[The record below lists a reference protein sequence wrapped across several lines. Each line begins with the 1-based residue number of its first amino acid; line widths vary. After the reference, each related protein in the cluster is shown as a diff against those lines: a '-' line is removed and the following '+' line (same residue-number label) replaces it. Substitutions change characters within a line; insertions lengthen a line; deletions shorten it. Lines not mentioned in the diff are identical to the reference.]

1 MRSLIVVCVIGVLML
16 GHARAQ
22 LTGIGVPVPIQ
33 RAEGSQIQSVLLE
46 ITDGGTVRL
55 ADSVEQQRF
64 TTAFGIRTGSVFR
77 QAIVDEAIKVILAQA
92 IVSSAYYDV
101 YSTEVQGPLIIVVH
115 ITLLQPGQ
123 MKEIDGK
130 KGIAVSGQ
138 VRDFPV
144 IVETDHSKLMFI
156 FNGGTG
162 IFNEVNGF
170 FSQGPAFTAGNP
182 VATDPAQAGVRFWG
196 EAYVEPGISGII
208 KLGDLP
214 IYAYGAVSVL
224 VSGRNSSDVYSYGP
238 TIFSDIERAY
248 VGVVAAKLGPDQDIN
263 IDLSVGRQFFE
274 LNNGLL
280 IAKFSGSANAGER
293 GSVYLNSRT
302 AFERSIIAK
311 VHKGNWVISGFM
323 LEPQELFPDRQTDTR
338 YVGGTLGFND
348 NSHLDVNVTYLTI
361 NDGTGTYSTPTGRI
375 GKDGLYAI
383 NPKVWLKE
391 VFGTGLFLRGEYV
404 YQAHRTQDMIASGWY
419 ASAGYRM
426 SNWSM
431 QPTLTYRYAW
441 MSGDDPSTPTY
452 ERFDAMLTGGLGNW
466 VQGINARKVMGNG
479 NFVTH
484 RIELKANLNASCE
497 ISVDYF
503 LLQASSLSN
512 NGSLAPITTLNSKEY
527 GYEIT
532 GTMRYFLSNHF
543 MLLGILSYND
553 PGSAIT
559 QAFSSS
565 VLPWTSYQCAVFMFF

>member
-1 MRSLIVVCVIGVLML
+1 MRTALLMFLLITLSSISLYG
-16 GHARAQ
+16 Q
-22 LTGIGVPVPIQ
+22 LTGIGIPVPIQ
-33 RAEGSQIQSVLLE
+33 RAEGSQIQSILLE
-46 ITDGGTVRL
+46 ITDGATVRL
-55 ADSVEQQRF
+55 ADSLEQERF
-64 TTAFGIRTGSVFR
+64 TRAFGIRNGSVFR
-77 QAIVDEAIKVILAQA
+77 QSIVDEALKVILAQPV
-92 IVSSAYYDV
+92 VSTAFYDV

-123 MKEIDGK
+123 LKEIDGR

-138 VRDFPV
+138 ARDFPV

-156 FNGGTG
+156 LNGGSG

-182 VATDPAQAGVRFWG
+182 VATNPAQAGVRFWG

-208 KLGDLP
+208 KLGSLP
-214 IYAYGAVSVL
+214 IYAYAAISVL
-224 VSGRNSSDVYSYGP
+224 VSGRNSSDVYSDGP

-248 VGVVAAKLGPDQDIN
+248 VGVLAAKLGPDQDIN
-263 IDLSVGRQFFE
+263 IDLSVGRQFYE

-280 IAKFSGSANAGER
+280 IAKFSGSANAGDR

-348 NSHLDVNVTYLTI
+348 NSHFDVNVTYLTI

-391 VFGTGLFLRGEYV
+391 IFGTGLFLRGEYV
-404 YQAHRTQDMIASGWY
+404 YQTHREQDMIASGWY

-426 SNWSM
+426 SNWAM

-441 MSGDDPSTPTY
+441 MSGDDPTTPTY

-479 NFVTH
+479 NFITH
-484 RIELKANLNASCE
+484 RIEIKANLNAACE
-497 ISVDYF
+497 VSVDYF
-503 LLQASSLSN
+503 HLLASSLSN
-512 NGSLAPITTLNSKEY
+512 NGSLAPITTLSSTEY
-527 GYEIT
+527 GYEVT
-532 GTMRYFLSNHF
+532 GTIRYFLSNHF

-553 PGSAIT
+553 PGPAIT
-559 QAFSSS
+559 EAFESS